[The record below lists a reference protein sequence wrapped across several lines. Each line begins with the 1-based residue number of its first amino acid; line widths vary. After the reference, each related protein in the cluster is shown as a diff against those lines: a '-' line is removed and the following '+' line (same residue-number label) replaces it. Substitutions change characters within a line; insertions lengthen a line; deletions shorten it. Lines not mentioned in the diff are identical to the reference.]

1 MRFHQGIYTLILLL
15 LFTLACSPSA
25 KKEQKS
31 STEAESLKT
40 PTQAVNMGL
49 YFQSALEGD
58 INIVRDALD
67 SGIDPNTRDE
77 NSRSALMLSAYN
89 GHEDIVR
96 LLIEKKADVNLV
108 DVANRT
114 ALMFAASGPFNATV
128 TTLLDAGANINTV
141 DKEEHW
147 SALMFAASEG
157 QMEVVQTLIGKGA
170 DLNLKDIDGESAYDF
185 AKANGHTLV
194 AEFIKSNM

>member
-1 MRFHQGIYTLILLL
+1 MRFHPGIYTLIFML
-15 LFTLACSPSA
+15 LFTVACSPSA
-25 KKEQKS
+25 KKEQQS
-31 STEAESLKT
+31 STEAESVKT
-40 PTQAVNMGL
+40 PAQVVNMDL

-58 INIVRDALD
+58 IKTIRDALD
-67 SGIDPNTRDE
+67 NGVDPDSKDE
-77 NSRSALMLSAYN
+77 NNRSALMLSAYN
-89 GHEDIVR
+89 GHEAIVR
-96 LLIEKKADVNLV
+96 LLIEQKADVNLV

-128 TTLLDAGANINTV
+128 TALLDAGANINTV

-157 QMEVVQTLIGKGA
+157 QMEVVQTLIAKGA
-170 DLNLKDIDGESAYDF
+170 DLHLKDIDDESAYDF
-185 AKANGHTLV
+185 ANANGHTLV